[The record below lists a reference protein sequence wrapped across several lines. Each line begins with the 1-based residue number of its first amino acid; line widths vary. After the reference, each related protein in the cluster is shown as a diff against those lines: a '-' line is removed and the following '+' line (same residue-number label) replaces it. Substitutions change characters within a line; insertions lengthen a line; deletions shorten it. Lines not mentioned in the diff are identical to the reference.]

1 MHMFAK
7 HIGEV
12 VKEHYRPEEMMCS
25 PTGHEELK
33 ELGEW
38 VDIMKDLASF
48 DRDIRI
54 IEAMDDAEKDGDM
67 PMDTEDIVAKI
78 KKVYS
83 HTDAAKKATMKAELT
98 KMIQTM

>member
-1 MHMFAK
+1 MHMYVK
-7 HIGEV
+7 HIEEV
-12 VKEHYRPEEMMCS
+12 IKEHYRPEEMMCS
-25 PTGHEELK
+25 ETGREDLEELYMFSK
-33 ELGEW
+33 IAKNLTEC
-38 VDIMKDLASF
+38 DKN
-48 DRDIRI
+48 IRI